1 MDHHFAV
8 IACRFLIKR
17 SNYILYQRKLENV
30 RRYDQ
35 AVPAGIR
42 QDHCVGIA
50 QIVFSL
56 HLVEVDLF
64 GLQRRCIG
72 RGVHQGKHLN
82 LTVRFISQ
90 VIQLLNND
98 RHRLQIFGF
107 A

>member
-1 MDHHFAV
+1 MEHHFAV
-8 IACRFLIKR
+8 VARCFLVKR
-17 SNYILYQRKLENV
+17 RNYILDQWKLENV

-72 RGVHQGKHLN
+72 RGVQQGKHLN

-98 RHRLQIFGF
+98 RYRLQIFGF
-107 A
+107 T